1 MCMENVYLHGKTCEK
16 GVLSVQTCVYYVRE
30 IRRTYFISLL
40 NVNFVKR
47 YGWSF
52 WKVSIFS
59 IFGTVPP
66 WDIGEIVFLHSKL
79 YLSFFYAEFGKCR
92 MQRFLKTYYSL
103 PPGLGFKVRFFLG
116 NISNPLI
123 RKSLKCCMV
132 QCWKRISARGNSTML
147 PIKNN
152 AIVVW
157 SFILQKITSFYW
169 RWEVVLEQTPVLNCL
184 LYEASNLL

>member
-1 MCMENVYLHGKTCEK
+1 MCMENVYLHGKTCAK
-16 GVLSVQTCVYYVRE
+16 GVLRVQTCVYYVRE

-92 MQRFLKTYYSL
+92 MQRFLKNYYSL
-103 PPGLGFKVRFFLG
+103 PPGLGFKVWFFLG

-123 RKSLKCCMV
+123 RKSLECCMV
-132 QCWKRISARGNSTML
+132 WCWKRIPARGNSTVL

-152 AIVVW
+152 VVVGW

-169 RWEVVLEQTPVLNCL
+169 RWEVVLEQTPVLNWL
-184 LYEASNLL
+184 LYGASNLL